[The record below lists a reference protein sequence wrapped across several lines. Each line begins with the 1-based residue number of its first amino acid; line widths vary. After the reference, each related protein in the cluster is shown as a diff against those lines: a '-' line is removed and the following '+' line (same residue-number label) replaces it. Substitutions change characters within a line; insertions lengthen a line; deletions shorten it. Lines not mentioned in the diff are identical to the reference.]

1 LSPASAARIDTAILA
16 DHTDK
21 LAGEA
26 AEVSETRATH
36 PVFPPGRYGRR
47 RDGRRHLA
55 LPVLFGALVLAF
67 AVFLTVRLYGAYGD
81 PDYDPQIVGWTDVT
95 ASNMTIDFTVRVPA
109 GGSASCVLRARSYD
123 GAEVGRRTVTVT
135 AAPGATIAETKAPV
149 TTTAR
154 ASHGDVV
161 RCRPAA
167 K

>member
-1 LSPASAARIDTAILA
+1 LAPASAARIDSAILA
-16 DHTDK
+16 DGTDK
-21 LAGEA
+21 NAGEA
-26 AEVSETRATH
+26 AQVSETRATH

-55 LPVLFGALVLAF
+55 LPILFGALVLGF

-81 PDYDPQIVGWTDVT
+81 PDYDPRIVGWSEVT
-95 ASNMTIDFTVRVPA
+95 TSNMTIDFTVRVPA
-109 GGSASCVLRARSYD
+109 GGSAACVLRARSYD

-135 AAPGATIAETKAPV
+135 AAPGEIIAEAKEPV
-149 TTTAR
+149 QTTAL

-161 RCRPAA
+161 RCRPVD